1 MFAFECSCS
10 RSPFLIFEREKAD
23 TNARYLQ
30 KTSMA
35 NEKSPAMIGDW
46 CEWGI
51 MQIFPVISFCG
62 RTISDK
68 YVVDFHD
75 ALIEKASK
83 NLLISESKRS
93 FSNQDLKKGMLF
105 CTSTA
110 VEKKRMIWTT

>member
-1 MFAFECSCS
+1 
-10 RSPFLIFEREKAD
+10 
-23 TNARYLQ
+23 
-30 KTSMA
+30 MA

-51 MQIFPVISFCG
+51 MEIFLVLSFCG
-62 RTISDK
+62 RRISGK
-68 YVVDFHD
+68 YVVDLHD
-75 ALIEKASK
+75 ALLEKQSQ

-93 FSNQDLKKGMLF
+93 FSHQDLRKGMLF